1 METNKMLLGIYDN
14 PDATLEITQQLK
26 NKGYDV
32 YDVYTPFAVHGLDR
46 VLGVKRT
53 RLSSAAFVFTMIG
66 LTCAILLQT
75 YASYFDWPMNIGGK
89 PFLHIPTYIP
99 ITFELSVL
107 FTAFGMVGCFF
118 IVNRMFWGRN
128 TDIIDIRVTD
138 DRFVIAV
145 NVHEGKTNVQELSTI
160 FVQGGALEVRERV
173 KEI

>member
-32 YDVYTPFAVHGLDR
+32 HDVYTPFAVHGLDR

-75 YASYFDWPMNIGGK
+75 YASYSR
-89 PFLHIPTYIP
+89 
-99 ITFELSVL
+99 TFTRQS
-107 FTAFGMVGCFF
+107 M
-118 IVNRMFWGRN
+118 
-128 TDIIDIRVTD
+128 
-138 DRFVIAV
+138 
-145 NVHEGKTNVQELSTI
+145 
-160 FVQGGALEVRERV
+160 ALYS
-173 KEI
+173 